1 MRVIFIK
8 SEGMENGIYRFGE
21 VTVDARRL
29 EVAREGAVVDLEPK
43 SIRVLLYLVENRE
56 RVISKDELF
65 EKVWAGVEV
74 TDNALTRVVGQL
86 RKGLGDDARQ
96 AKYIETVPTVG
107 YRFVGNIA
115 EPATE
120 APTKVLEAPR
130 KRNWMWGMG
139 AIAAML
145 AVGLAFSWT
154 KSKQTSTADAPEM
167 RQLTSS
173 QGLDTGPTLSPDG
186 KLLAYSSDRSGQFE
200 IYVKSLESVDRELQ
214 ITNDG
219 GPNLEAAWSPDGKW
233 IAYHC
238 VARGGICMVPA
249 RGGEVRE
256 LAAIGSQPAWSPD
269 SKKILFRDAPLASI
283 SPVDLFPY
291 MPGGVTILD
300 LENGSK
306 QQLRGG
312 TDENFGYPI
321 WSSHPDWIVHA
332 VLTYKKGSRIDA
344 VNIKTGQRHLLADVK
359 GITCSVRVSADRK
372 RLYYT
377 RSTPPSYFGF
387 FSVELD
393 PQTMKPESTP
403 QEVVRLLKVPMRI
416 EVSRDD
422 RKLLFSAPDH
432 DSNLHRIRVDGKGLP
447 ERVTQSRHFRE
458 TGPSF
463 SPDGKRLTYEA
474 RNIGQ
479 QSEIWTANLDGSDEQ
494 RVSDPTQPG
503 GMPEWSEDGKS
514 IYAHGFTPGAYQ
526 RLDLASRTVKQWK
539 AEAAKRYP
547 VYQTYLGRRSE
558 VLLQE
563 LRDRDLYLSLID
575 LASGRTREVAV
586 SGSNF
591 AFGRLSPDGKQLAGT
606 LYDQGFAHFGLLPM
620 SGGSPRQ
627 LTKGVERALAYGWS
641 PDSKEVSFA
650 GMRKGAW
657 NIYSMDVQTGEER
670 QLTKYQS
677 LRAFVRYPAWSPN
690 NDWIVYEY
698 SEIRG
703 NIFELD
709 LPPR

>member
-1 MRVIFIK
+1 MEKVLFRF
-8 SEGMENGIYRFGE
+8 EGIE
-21 VTVDARRL
+21 VDARKL
-29 EVAREGAVVDLEPK
+29 EVTREGSSVELEPK
-43 SIRVLLYLVENRE
+43 AIRVLLYLIENRD
-56 RVISKDELF
+56 RVVSKDELF

-74 TDNALTRVVGQL
+74 TDNALTRVVGQI

-96 AKYIETVPTVG
+96 ARYIETIPTVG
-107 YRFVGNIA
+107 YRFVGELN
-115 EPATE
+115 E
-120 APTKVLEAPR
+120 ALREQSSQAVKLPKKWHWA
-130 KRNWMWGMG
+130 WGLV
-139 AIAAML
+139 AVAAML
-145 AVGLAFSWT
+145 AVGLASSWP
-154 KSKQTSTADAPEM
+154 KSKQAMANDYADM

-249 RGGEVRE
+249 RGGAVRE

-269 SKKILFRDAPLASI
+269 SKKILFRDAPLASN

-300 LENGSK
+300 IESGSK
-306 QQLRGG
+306 QQLRAG
-312 TDENFGYPI
+312 TGENFGYPV

-332 VLTYKKGSRIDA
+332 VLAFKKGSRIDA
-344 VNIKTGQRHLLADVK
+344 VNIKSGQRHLLADVK

-393 PQTMKPESTP
+393 PQTMKPETQP
-403 QEVVRLLKVPMRI
+403 LEVVRLLKIPMRI

-422 RKLLFSAPDH
+422 RKLLFSAADH
-432 DSNLHRIRVDGKGLP
+432 ESNLHRIRVDGGGSP
-447 ERVTQSRHFRE
+447 QRVTQSRHFRE

-463 SPDGKRLTYEA
+463 SADGKHLTYEA

-494 RVSDPTQPG
+494 RVSDPAQPG
-503 GMPEWSEDGKS
+503 GMPVWSEDGKS
-514 IYAHGFTPGAYQ
+514 IYVQRLVPGGYM
-526 RLDLASRTVKQWK
+526 RLDLASRTVKLWQ
-539 AEAAKRYP
+539 AEAATRNP
-547 VYQTYLGRRSE
+547 VLQMYTGRRTE
-558 VLLQE
+558 VLQQEIRDGALQ
-563 LRDRDLYLSLID
+563 LSFVD
-575 LASGRTREVAV
+575 LASGKSREVPSA
-586 SGSNF
+586 GSNF
-591 AFGRLSPDGKQLAGT
+591 GFGRLSPNGKLLAGA
-606 LYDQGFAHFGLLPM
+606 LYQHGFAHFGLLPAE
-620 SGGSPRQ
+620 GGSPKQ
-627 LTKGVERALAYGWS
+627 LTKGVERAIPHGWS
-641 PDSKEVSFA
+641 PDGKEVSFA
-650 GMRKGAW
+650 GMRQGAW
-657 NIYSMDVQTGEER
+657 NIFAMNVETGEER
-670 QLTKYQS
+670 QLTNYKS
-677 LRAFVRYPAWSPN
+677 LRAFVRYPAWSPK
-690 NDWIVYEY
+690 NDWIVYEL
-698 SEIRG
+698 SEMKG